1 MPYPE
6 DWRSHYEQGIK
17 TMREERFEDA
27 QAHFDKAVEAG
38 ADRWEAYYAR
48 AWVTLM
54 YLDGSVDSR
63 LSTAES
69 DLARAV
75 EEFGAGADAT
85 ALRGEIARR
94 RGDDEQAL
102 RHYLHAL
109 GRSSRPHVVEEQ
121 VCDTLSDLLEEVE
134 GQPDTESALERCER
148 LIRLVQAAPLPPK
161 RADELLA
168 EVIASRAHCHRAAGH
183 QGAYQEDVDTV
194 ARLDPEHPMAADG
207 KAKAG
212 SNGTAPPTSV
222 SSEPTFASVGG
233 LDHPGSFM
241 DTVKQL
247 FETYFATP
255 DVEAL
260 RRKLTEY
267 GQTPTQSLLMFGPSG
282 CGKTHI
288 IRALAGEYRARHHLE
303 LPIVRIR
310 LNEVLNRYVGDDQ
323 KALTNLIDQVIDV
336 QPAILFAD
344 EVDAIGMSRE
354 DSQDWRIHL
363 AAHWIQEVDRLRE
376 SGASVLFFGCTNRIW
391 AIDPAMLR
399 RFDQMLP
406 VELPGPEVRSQVFEL
421 YINRL
426 STRVRPEAVDL
437 KLLAERSHG
446 LTPGDI
452 QQVVSRA
459 SQDLLG
465 RRDGSERLTQ
475 EALLRVLRARSQ
487 PMHVREWVRQSVS
500 ALRNNHL
507 DAMAEQVERTY
518 GPFVAD
524 FDALTQ
530 DVGPGMPA
538 WRAVPENA
546 WTEQPH
552 FDLSLMRKIRR

>member
-1 MPYPE
+1 MPHSH
-6 DWRSHYEQGIK
+6 DWRIHYEQGVEAL
-17 TMREERFEDA
+17 REERFEDA
-27 QAHFDKAVEAG
+27 RALFDKAVEAG

-48 AWVTLM
+48 AWVTM
-54 YLDGSVDSR
+54 RSAAGGADPRLD
-63 LSTAES
+63 LAED

-85 ALRGEIARR
+85 ALRGEIAARR
-94 RGDDEQAL
+94 ENHEQAL
-102 RHYLHAL
+102 EHFLHAL
-109 GRSSRPHVVEEQ
+109 GRSSRPAAVEQ
-121 VCDTLSDLLEEVE
+121 VICEELAILLDDLEAE
-134 GQPDTESALERCER
+134 TETGTALESCER
-148 LIRLVQAAPLPPK
+148 LVRLVQAAPLPPK

-168 EVIASRAHCHRAAGH
+168 EVIATRAHCHRAAGH
-183 QGAYQEDVDTV
+183 LQDYRTDVDTI
-194 ARLDPEHPMAADG
+194 ARLAPDHPMAAEG
-207 KAKAG
+207 NAG
-212 SNGTAPPTSV
+212 NTPTGSAAPKPVT
-222 SSEPTFASVGG
+222 SEPTFAAVGG
-233 LDHPGSFM
+233 LDHPGSFTS
-241 DTVKQL
+241 TVKQL
-247 FETYFATP
+247 FETYFASP
-255 DVEAL
+255 DIEAL
-260 RRKLTEY
+260 RRRLAEY
-267 GQTPTQSLLMFGPSG
+267 GQSPTQSLLMFGPSG

-288 IRALAGEYRARHHLE
+288 IRALAGEYRARHQLD

-376 SGASVLFFGCTNRIW
+376 SGAAVLFFGCTNRIW
-391 AIDPAMLR
+391 GIDPAMLR
-399 RFDQMLP
+399 RFDQKLP

-421 YINRL
+421 YLNRL
-426 STRVRPEAVDL
+426 SARVRPESVDL

-452 QQVVSRA
+452 QQVVNRA
-459 SQDLLG
+459 SQELLG
-465 RRDGSERLTQ
+465 QGDREQRLTQ
-475 EALLRVLRARSQ
+475 ESLVRVLRAYSQ
-487 PMHVREWVRQSVS
+487 PMHVQEWVRQSVA
-500 ALRNNHL
+500 ALRSNHL

-524 FDALTQ
+524 FDALVQ
-530 DVGPGMPA
+530 DTGSGTPA
-538 WRAVPENA
+538 WRFVPEDA

-552 FDLSLMRKIRR
+552 FDLSLMREMRR

>member
-1 MPYPE
+1 MTPPD
-6 DWRSHYEQGIK
+6 DWRSHYEQGIEAL
-17 TMREERFEDA
+17 RAARLEDA
-27 QAHFDKAVEAG
+27 RALFDKAVAAG

-48 AWVTLM
+48 AWATLKSQ
-54 YLDGSVDSR
+54 DGGGESR
-63 LSTAES
+63 LRAAES

-75 EEFGAGADAT
+75 GEFGAGADAT

-109 GRSSRPHVVEEQ
+109 GRSSMPEFVEEQ
-121 VCDTLSDLLEEVE
+121 VCDVLSDLLEELE
-134 GQPDTESALERCER
+134 EQPDTEAALERCER
-148 LIRLVQAAPLPPK
+148 LVLLVQAAPLLPQ

-168 EVIASRAHCHRAAGH
+168 EVIATRAHCHRSAGH
-183 QGAYQEDVDTV
+183 QDAYQEDVDTV
-194 ARLDPEHPMAADG
+194 ARLVPEHPMAA
-207 KAKAG
+207 AG
-212 SNGTAPPTSV
+212 NARTGSTGAAPPKSV
-222 SSEPTFASVGG
+222 PTEPTFAAVGG

-241 DTVKQL
+241 GTVKQL

-255 DVEAL
+255 DIAAL
-260 RRKLTEY
+260 RRKLEEY

-288 IRALAGEYRARHHLE
+288 IRALAGEYRARHHLD

-426 STRVRPEAVDL
+426 STRVRPETVDL

-465 RRDGSERLTQ
+465 RGDGAERLTQ

-487 PMHVREWVRQSVS
+487 PMHVQEWVRQSVS
-500 ALRNNHL
+500 ALRTNHL

-530 DVGPGMPA
+530 DVGPGAPA
-538 WRAVPENA
+538 WRSVPEDA

-552 FDLSLMRKIRR
+552 FDLSLMREIRR